1 MLLDG
6 VNTVANTDSLFANS
20 LIKLKVLLL
29 DGVDTIKYSTLNTDA
44 FRVTKVYNPQNAFKL
59 SFNKPRDITVHLS
72 STRSWYIM
80 KLLHVKKTLK

>member
-44 FRVTKVYNPQNAFKL
+44 FRVTKVYKE
-59 SFNKPRDITVHLS
+59 I
-72 STRSWYIM
+72 Y
-80 KLLHVKKTLK
+80 KTL